1 MMEDVWIPIVLV
13 AAALQTAR
21 NAGQKHLSSRVSP
34 WLAAWVRFGFGL
46 PIAFIYLVLVL
57 AWFNLPFPPLTG
69 PFLVPALLASVMQ
82 IAGTVFL
89 IRLFRLRNFAIG
101 STFVRTEAIIAAVL
115 GSVVFAESIDL
126 WGWLAIVISVT
137 GVVLISVV
145 RSTIPRQL
153 PLGSIFNPSAGLG
166 LLAGLGFALASF
178 FIREASLSFADD
190 NFVYTA
196 AVTFIVVIGLQTLM
210 LGLFIGVFER
220 REFGKLIGVWQP
232 SLFVGVASA
241 LGSIGWFTAMTIQRV
256 SFVKALAQVEFIFA
270 LFVSIVVFKERPTR
284 VEILGM
290 VLIAAG
296 IVVLLLFAR

>member
-1 MMEDVWIPIVLV
+1 MEDLWIPIVLV

-21 NAGQKHLSSRVSP
+21 NAGQKHLSTRVSP

-46 PIAFIYLVLVL
+46 PIALIYLVIVL
-57 AWFNLPFPPLTG
+57 AGFDLPFPPLTG
-69 PFLVPALLASVMQ
+69 KFLVPALVAALMQ

-115 GSVVFAESIDL
+115 GSVVFSESIDL

-145 RSTIPRQL
+145 RSTTRRTSL
-153 PLGSIFNPSAGLG
+153 LGSIFNASAGVG
-166 LLAGLGFALASF
+166 LLAGFGFALASF
-178 FIREASLSFADD
+178 FIRQASLSFADD

-196 AVTFIVVIGLQTLM
+196 AVTFIVVIGLQTLV
-210 LGLFIGVFER
+210 LGLFIGLFER
-220 REFGKLIGVWQP
+220 QEFRKLLGVWRP
-232 SLFVGVASA
+232 SLFVGVTSA
-241 LGSIGWFTAMTIQRV
+241 IGSIGWFTAMTIQRV
-256 SFVKALAQVEFIFA
+256 SFVKALAQIEFVFA
-270 LFVSIVVFKERPTR
+270 LFVAIWVFKEHPTR

-290 VLIAAG
+290 VLIAIG